1 MAYHP
6 PSQLL
11 NDRARALRRLL
22 MLSVILATLSGCGSA
37 RQEVMSEH
45 TILPTTFPEGEQ
57 VFLQHCHQCHPG
69 GQAGLGPA
77 LNSKPLPEFLIKL
90 QVRTGL
96 GAMPPFPETII
107 SSHELDQLSGY
118 LVALRRSH

>member
-1 MAYHP
+1 
-6 PSQLL
+6 
-11 NDRARALRRLL
+11 
-22 MLSVILATLSGCGSA
+22 MLAVILTTLSGCGSA

-45 TILPTTFPEGEQ
+45 TNLPTTFPEGEQ

-77 LNSKPLPEFLIKL
+77 LNSKPLPEFLIKF
-90 QVRTGL
+90 QVRRGL

-107 SSHELDQLSGY
+107 SSRELDQLSAY